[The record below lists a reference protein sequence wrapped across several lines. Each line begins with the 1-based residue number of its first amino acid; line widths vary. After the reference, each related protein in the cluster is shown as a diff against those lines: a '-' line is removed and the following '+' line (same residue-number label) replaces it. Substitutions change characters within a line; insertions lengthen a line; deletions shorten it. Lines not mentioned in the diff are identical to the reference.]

1 MSAEAKTQH
10 QAPPLRQTAD
20 ARNPP
25 AGQHVTRQSQSAPSA
40 ACQPEEARRVAAL
53 SRPSDGTAQEVNSG
67 ADPKVEAA
75 SDLRTVTSPW
85 GRIDGAGG
93 AQRLPLSRGAT
104 TSFASSEFCF
114 LSDQSTR
121 CNTPQ
126 LSGPVNPFPSA
137 KTACSHGSY
146 VNDMSGP
153 PLPSPLPVGPSP
165 PIQRAPEP
173 DKRPLDH
180 VTT

>member
-1 MSAEAKTQH
+1 MSAEAKAQH

-20 ARNPP
+20 AGNPP

-40 ACQPEEARRVAAL
+40 ACQPEEAGGVAAL

-85 GRIDGAGG
+85 GRIVGAGG

-104 TSFASSEFCF
+104 TSFTSSEFCF

-137 KTACSHGSY
+137 KTASAT
-146 VNDMSGP
+146 DPMSTTCQVP
-153 PLPSPLPVGPSP
+153 PSLARCQSALLHPSS
-165 PIQRAPEP
+165 AP
-173 DKRPLDH
+173 RSQTN
-180 VTT
+180 VR